1 MKNKYLS
8 LLFASFLVIS
18 GCETIGG
25 SRRHQILH
33 HMNTEIQN
41 KLTFRDIFKM
51 RLEIGSILKQI
62 NITLTRPLPSP
73 LNLKLIG

>member
-25 SRRHQILH
+25 SSSSDSPSYEYGTQDKR
-33 HMNTEIQN
+33 
-41 KLTFRDIFKM
+41 IFKDIYKTK
-51 RLEIGSILKQI
+51 LEIGSTLKQI